1 MNTFTAA
8 MLLLLSLVPLA
19 EFGVEARG
27 MKRRHLNSVAR
38 NTSKSSSK
46 AGKEVEIDFKPED
59 LASNLVED
67 GEIMSFS
74 MPYTTFDESP
84 KTSSADKP
92 TSKGPKKSKIGNTE
106 KSEDNAKSKGG
117 EKLTKGSE
125 KSKGAN
131 KKPKGADKSNH
142 KSKIGNKEKS
152 EDNAKSKGGEK
163 LTKGSEKSKGADKK
177 PKGADKSNHIRK
189 SHKAGDF
196 TNVVRSSVPNKSEER
211 QPAEASAQVAG
222 ANAQSSA
229 AADGIKG
236 AFGVAISFTVVVIT
250 FVFV

>member
-1 MNTFTAA
+1 MI
-8 MLLLLSLVPLA
+8 
-19 EFGVEARG
+19 
-27 MKRRHLNSVAR
+27 RR
-38 NTSKSSSK
+38 
-46 AGKEVEIDFKPED
+46 
-59 LASNLVED
+59 
-67 GEIMSFS
+67 EIMSFS

-117 EKLTKGSE
+117 EKSTKGSE

-131 KKPKGADKSNH
+131 
-142 KSKIGNKEKS
+142 
-152 EDNAKSKGGEK
+152 
-163 LTKGSEKSKGADKK
+163 KK